1 MLFKETRKWNSVV
14 ADWRLAIER
23 TGRNTG
29 KEDAT

>member
-1 MLFKETRKWNSVV
+1 MVFEETRKWNSVV
-14 ADWRLAIER
+14 PGRGVAIER